1 MIKHVL
7 ITGDMHSKIKERLQY
22 IKNTMPEYDP
32 SETAV
37 IVLGDF
43 GANYYKTKHDWKT
56 KHQAAKVGYTI
67 YALRGNHEDRACN
80 MEKPIY
86 VIDEFVNGMVCY
98 EEEFPNIRY
107 FMDCVAEYEIMGRKI
122 LCIPGAYSVDKWY
135 RLQND
140 WQWFAQEQLTASEM
154 ESAEEQFS
162 GKYYDFVFSHT
173 CPISW
178 EPSDLFLSMIDQS
191 TVDKTMEV
199 WMDKFKEKFLWKH
212 WLFGHY
218 HANRIERP
226 YVEQFY
232 TEVEDLASIIARWDK
247 YTKTKELD
255 WWLPRSPNFYMGIEE
270 REITPLF

>member
-7 ITGDMHSKIKERLQY
+7 ITGDCHGRVEGRLAYIKE
-22 IKNTMPEYDP
+22 TMPEYDP
-32 SETAV
+32 NETAV
-37 IVLGDF
+37 IILGDVGF
-43 GANYYKTKHDWKT
+43 QYYKNKKDLKL
-56 KHQAAKVGYTI
+56 KHQAAQFGYTL
-67 YALRGNHEDRACN
+67 YCLRGNHEDRAMN
-80 MEKPIY
+80 MKDYVLSYDENVDGY
-86 VIDEFVNGMVCY
+86 VIY

-107 FMDCVAEYEIMGRKI
+107 FMDYVAEYKIMGKKI

-140 WQWFAQEQLTASEM
+140 WQWFAQEQLTEEEM
-154 ESAEEQFS
+154 KYAEERFS

-178 EPSDLFLSMIDQS
+178 EPKDLFLSMADQS

-199 WMDKFKEKFLWKH
+199 WMDKFKEKILWKH
-212 WLFGHY
+212 WAFGHF
-218 HANRIERP
+218 HADRIERP

-232 TEVEDLASIIARWDK
+232 TEVEDLESIIARWDK

-270 REITPLF
+270 